1 MSYVVLMKSQD
12 SSFHS
17 RFHGDNKLSIPRSDL
32 SASSLGGVDLRAPL
46 PSRLLLFFKGGVHQ
60 DQCFPVPPLMRE
72 ETTRRD
78 HDYRSAFH
86 ISCGS
91 HQGLFWGARLLV
103 IFSFTTRPQRRER
116 EERRAP
122 GSLSTS
128 REVRTLTTHRV
139 SSSLPFF
146 PFARA
151 KGGRDYRRM
160 DSWCTFLFL
169 LAFEGEE
176 KMKDAPGK

>member
-1 MSYVVLMKSQD
+1 MSSCDVETLTMSHSILTFHMSALSSLLSLLALEGEERRERKLCPGKVRESHTLCLVSTSLGALS
-12 SSFHS
+12 SSFSFIFLS
-17 RFHGDNKLSIPRSDL
+17 RGR
-32 SASSLGGVDLRAPL
+32 
-46 PSRLLLFFKGGVHQ
+46 
-60 DQCFPVPPLMRE
+60 
-72 ETTRRD
+72 
-78 HDYRSAFH
+78 
-86 ISCGS
+86 
-91 HQGLFWGARLLV
+91 
-103 IFSFTTRPQRRER
+103 R